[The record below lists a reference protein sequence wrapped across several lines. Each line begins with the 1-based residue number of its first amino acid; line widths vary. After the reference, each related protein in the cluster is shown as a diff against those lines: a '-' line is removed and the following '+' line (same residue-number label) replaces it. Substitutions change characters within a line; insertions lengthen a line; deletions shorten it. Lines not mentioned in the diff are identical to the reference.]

1 MKKELKK
8 GCYQYFKKLKLYDLM
23 MIGIIGGV
31 LVALLVGG
39 YLYYHTIK
47 NIITPFSMV
56 LVLPLSRYL
65 VNFILIFRCKSLEP
79 KLNEEVDL
87 ILKDREEKILKE
99 LAFTI
104 KEGIYLVDAFFA
116 IDGNLL
122 VYISK
127 PVSDYAGEKEYIK
140 KIIAQ
145 SYMIRKL
152 TFVTQEEEFLKRL
165 KAILKLEVEDRD
177 KAKKRQADLY
187 EYLKGYI
194 I

>member
-1 MKKELKK
+1 MKKEIKK

-104 KEGIYLVDAFFA
+104 KEGIYLVDALFA

>member
-31 LVALLVGG
+31 LVVLLVGG

-104 KEGIYLVDAFFA
+104 KEGIYLVDALFA

>member
-104 KEGIYLVDAFFA
+104 KEGIYLVDALFA

-140 KIIAQ
+140 RIIAQ

-152 TFVTQEEEFLKRL
+152 TFVNQEQDFLKRL
-165 KAILKLEVEDRD
+165 RAILKLEVEDLN
-177 KAKKRQADLY
+177 KAKKKQADLY

>member
-104 KEGIYLVDAFFA
+104 KEGIYLVDALFA